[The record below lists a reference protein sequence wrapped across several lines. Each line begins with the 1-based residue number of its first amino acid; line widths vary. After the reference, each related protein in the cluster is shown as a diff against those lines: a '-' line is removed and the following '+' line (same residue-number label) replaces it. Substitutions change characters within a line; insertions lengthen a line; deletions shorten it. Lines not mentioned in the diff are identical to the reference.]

1 MLNYPL
7 CRILGNFINIVFQEE
22 IMKQHLSGKQTL
34 VIGLMLFALFFGA
47 GNMIFPPALGQQ
59 AGEHIW
65 PAILGFLITGV
76 GLPFLGIVAIALS
89 GNDIQTIG
97 NKVHPMFGLIFP
109 IILYLTIG
117 PFFGIPRT
125 GTVSYEISVIPFL
138 PEQLADNKTPLLVY
152 TIIYFGLTY
161 WLSLNPSKLVDR
173 IGKILTPSLL
183 IILVI
188 LTGKALLTP
197 MGDLQTPQGD
207 YVDGAFFKGFL
218 EGYLTM
224 DTLSALVFGIVVISS
239 IKEQGIKDRLAITKI
254 CIKAGLIASAGLVF
268 VYVSLAFIGAT
279 SVSTTGYL
287 DNGGAILSSAASV
300 LFGSFGKVVLGLAIT
315 FACLTTSVGLLSA
328 CGNYLSKAFPKLSYK
343 QIILI
348 LSIFSTCIAN
358 FGLTQLIS
366 VSVPLL
372 TAIYP
377 LAIVLILLSFLDYV
391 VPTKSIVYMIS
402 LGVTAVFSIIDGII
416 AAGVNVDGLNLD
428 VIPLFSIGIGWL
440 IPAIAGTVVGYI
452 VSMVKKD

>member
-7 CRILGNFINIVFQEE
+7 CRNLGNFINIAFQEE
-22 IMKQHLSGKQTL
+22 IMKQSQSGKQTL

-59 AGEHIW
+59 AGVHTW
-65 PAILGFLITGV
+65 TAILGFLITGV

-97 NKVHPMFGLIFP
+97 NKVHPTFGLIFP

-138 PEQLADNKTPLLVY
+138 PEQLIDTKTPLFIY
-152 TIIYFGLTY
+152 TVIYFAITY

-173 IGKILTPSLL
+173 IGKILTPAL
-183 IILVI
+183 ISILVI

-197 MGDLQTPQGD
+197 MGSFQAPQGD

-239 IKEQGIKDRLAITKI
+239 IKEQGIKDRFAITKV

-268 VYVSLAFIGAT
+268 VYASLAFIGAS
-279 SVSTTGYL
+279 SVSSIGYL
-287 DNGGAILSSAASV
+287 DNGGAILSSTASV
-300 LFGSFGKVVLGLAIT
+300 LFGPLGKIVLGLAIT
-315 FACLTTSVGLLSA
+315 FACLTTSVGLISA

-343 QIILI
+343 QIVLI
-348 LSIFSTCIAN
+348 LSIFSTCVAN
-358 FGLTQLIS
+358 FGLSQLIS
-366 VSVPLL
+366 LSVPLL

-377 LAIVLILLSFLDYV
+377 LAIVLILLSFLEYV
-391 VPTKSIVYMIS
+391 IPAKSIVYIIS
-402 LGVTAVFSIIDGII
+402 LSITAVFSIIDGLK
-416 AAGVNVDGLNLD
+416 AAGVNMDGLNLD
-428 VIPLFSIGIGWL
+428 FIPLFTIGIGWFV
-440 IPAIAGTVVGYI
+440 PAVIGIVVGYVI
-452 VSMVKKD
+452 SMVNRA